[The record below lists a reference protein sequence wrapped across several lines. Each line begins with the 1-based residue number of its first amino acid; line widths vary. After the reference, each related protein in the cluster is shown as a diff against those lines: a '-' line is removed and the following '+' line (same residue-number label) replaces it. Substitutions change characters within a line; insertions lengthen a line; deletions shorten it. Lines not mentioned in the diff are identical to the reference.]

1 MAVYT
6 AIDDPEAY
14 FQVKIYAGDST
25 NHAITLDGDTDMSPN
40 MVWIKERDDDINHY
54 LYDSVRGVG
63 KRLQVNIDNAEGDT
77 DSTWFASFDSDG
89 FSIGSEDNIN
99 DTGDNYVAW
108 CWKEASGIFDID
120 AYEGTGSARTEAHS
134 LSAVPHLMIVKS
146 RDGAYNWAV
155 YHHKNT
161 GASGS
166 AEDEGLFLNLNNAT
180 DSSPVQ
186 WNDTAPTSSVFSLGT
201 GNQTNRSGDSY
212 IAYLWSEKQGFSKFG
227 GYTGNGNADGP
238 FIYTGFRPA
247 MVIIKWVSGSN
258 RWVISDN
265 KRDIDNPVI
274 GELNP
279 DASTAED
286 TASTPFDFLSNG
298 FKIRRTGDVFNNSGG
313 TYIYM
318 AWAEAPFV
326 NSNGVPCNAR

>member
-155 YHHKNT
+155 HHHKNT
-161 GASGS
+161 ST
-166 AEDEGLFLNLNNAT
+166 AEEEGIFLNLTNAT
-180 DSSPVQ
+180 DSSDVQ

-212 IAYLWSEKQGFSKFG
+212 IAYLWSEKQGYSKFG
-227 GYTGNGNADGP
+227 FYTGNGNANGP
-238 FIYTGFRPA
+238 FIHLGFRPA
-247 MVIIKWVSGSN
+247 WIMTKMTSGVDN
-258 RWVISDN
+258 WQICDN
-265 KRDIDNPVI
+265 KRDPDNPVFSQFM
-274 GELNP
+274 P
-279 DASTAED
+279 DSSDSANDGDAKV
-286 TASTPFDFLSNG
+286 DFLSNG
-298 FKIRRTGDVFNNSGG
+298 FKIRKSGASWNG
-313 TYIYM
+313 SGSTFIYM
-318 AWAEAPFV
+318 AFAEAPFV

>member
-6 AIDDPEAY
+6 TIDDPEAY

-166 AEDEGLFLNLNNAT
+166 AEDEGIFLNLTNAT